1 MQLFH
6 KNVTRNVTSSCLPYF
21 RSILPFYTLWKHQRK
36 ECCLVFPEGIEK
48 KYWPDKGLNMTQYWE
63 KDLLLFGFRKIVNVS
78 LNYCF
83 RNWLSDHFTL
93 SVIVLPECINFL
105 VPGVHLKSVLRSV
118 LGPRSCLYFQGFW
131 GSKLLNGCLVVWP
144 GNWGLLGI
152 KWFSGFKTD
161 I

>member
-1 MQLFH
+1 MQVRLSMYDLFITANNAVMVLHSSLKRITTEKCHDGLDKLQLFH

-83 RNWLSDHFTL
+83 RNWLSDHFTF
-93 SVIVLPECINFL
+93 ECYCFAR
-105 VPGVHLKSVLRSV
+105 VH
-118 LGPRSCLYFQGFW
+118 
-131 GSKLLNGCLVVWP
+131 
-144 GNWGLLGI
+144 
-152 KWFSGFKTD
+152 
-161 I
+161 